1 MVNEG
6 APGGICGYTRVVLI
20 RILLKPSAFNSLYRE
35 QIGGCAILTNMPPRK
50 RAQFTPQD
58 VDDQLQSIHLLD
70 SSSVTEN
77 LEALAPI
84 IKTTYES
91 RQQEAFLRTLK
102 ELIDLKDQEIMK
114 ICGDNHEDFVSSVS
128 TLLTVRSYTVNL
140 RGRIKSLDQ
149 SVTSIGR
156 SLAAQKRELLQAK
169 RTASN
174 LDEAIDTLQ
183 GCLRILDLV
192 KRVRDMIKEG
202 RYWSALRSLEEI
214 ETLPPTALSNTP
226 LYTHLLSSLPS
237 LRAQVKDAVTA
248 ANIQWLTD
256 VRDTSEEI
264 GKLALEAMRVRS
276 RRWRS
281 RKEKEP
287 MFKSSRVGS
296 AVELVTHD
304 KIENNL
310 LSNDQVNIN
319 FEPLYQAILIYTTL
333 SILPELQTSYQ
344 TDRMAQAS
352 LIMSKLTTPH
362 LLPMTLPSV
371 TNELLGFFVVE
382 IEVLRTTIGFRSMR
396 QVEDLWDDVVKT
408 LVELV
413 GGSVKSQKD
422 MGFIVDVK
430 DTLTAFIQTIETFD
444 LEIAPLQRL
453 LLSMFETHSSLLE
466 DQYASLFDKA
476 VDEDDSQPIL
486 VTTPAERESIFSTC
500 WMAADTARALVQ
512 LGIPVTLPFSRV
524 FYKTCT
530 HIRQFVEE
538 YYRFIEGA
546 SHYYRSTD
554 DSLRESLDR
563 LLATH
568 VSERITTRLSS
579 ASTLPQAAQNI
590 TNAEHFNVACE
601 ELEEQL
607 TKLRT
612 SRRGGHIHLQLSST
626 SFATTLA
633 KAVSQLVGLIE
644 SKLSDVF
651 DLSEYDWTPPDT
663 DPRPRMQMEEL
674 YHWLMTV
681 VDSLPLEN
689 KYKDQAF
696 KAALDYV
703 ASGFSDFVFG
713 PNVPMI
719 NENALSNLMVDID
732 FLDSEFKRL
741 GKSFTSFQELHLAC
755 TIAIKNQVP
764 SYLQPT
770 TRKSQYSAI
779 NPKNLRNLLDK
790 LAKFSSES
798 RNVAE
803 RERGTK
809 RRKEAE
815 SVARLIP

>member
-1 MVNEG
+1 M
-6 APGGICGYTRVVLI
+6 L
-20 RILLKPSAFNSLYRE
+20 
-35 QIGGCAILTNMPPRK
+35 PRK
-50 RAQFTPQD
+50 RVQFTPQD
-58 VDDQLQSIHLLD
+58 VDAQLQSIHLLD

-84 IKTTYES
+84 VKTVYES

-102 ELIDLKDQEIMK
+102 ELTDSKDKEIMK
-114 ICGDNHEDFVSSVS
+114 ICGENHQDFVSSVS

-140 RGRIKSLDQ
+140 RERIKSLDQ

-156 SLAAQKRELLQAK
+156 NLAAQKRELLQAK

-202 RYWSALRSLEEI
+202 RYFSALRSLGEI

-256 VRDTSEEI
+256 VRDKSEDI
-264 GKLALEAMRVRS
+264 GKLALEAMRVRA

-287 MFKSSRVGS
+287 MFKSTRVGS

-310 LSNDQVNIN
+310 FNNDQVTIN
-319 FEPLYQAILIYTTL
+319 FEPLYQAILIYTAL

-344 TDRMAQAS
+344 TDRMAQSS
-352 LIMSKLTTPH
+352 LIMSTLTTPH
-362 LLPMTLPSV
+362 LLPTTLPSV
-371 TNELLGFFVVE
+371 ANELIGFFLVE

-396 QVEDLWDDVVKT
+396 EVEDLWDDVVKR
-408 LVELV
+408 LVDLV
-413 GGSVKSQKD
+413 GGSVRSQRD
-422 MGFIVDVK
+422 MGFIADVK
-430 DTLTAFIQTIETFD
+430 DTLTTFVQTIETYDFD
-444 LEIAPLQRL
+444 IAPLQEL
-453 LLSMFETHSSLLE
+453 LLSMFETHSALLE
-466 DQYASLFDKA
+466 KQFADMFEKA
-476 VDEDDSQPIL
+476 VSEDDYQPIF
-486 VTTPAERESIFSTC
+486 VTAATERGTIFSIC
-500 WMAADTARALVQ
+500 WMAADTAKALAQQGV
-512 LGIPVTLPFSRV
+512 PVTLPFSQV
-524 FYKTCT
+524 FYKCCT

-538 YYRFIEGA
+538 YYRFTEGA
-546 SHYYRSTD
+546 TYYYRSTD

-568 VSERITTRLSS
+568 VSEKISARLSS

-590 TNAEHFNVACE
+590 VNVEHFVVACA

-607 TKLRT
+607 TQLRT
-612 SRRGGHIHLQLSST
+612 SRRGGHIYLQLSSS
-626 SFATTLA
+626 SFASTLI
-633 KAVSQLVGLIE
+633 KAGNRLSDLIK
-644 SKLSDVF
+644 SKLGDVF
-651 DLSEYDWTPPDT
+651 DLSDYDWTPPDV

-681 VDSLPLEN
+681 IDSLPLEN

-703 ASGFSDFVFG
+703 ASGFADFVFG
-713 PNVPMI
+713 PNVPMV
-719 NENALSNLMVDID
+719 NDNALANLMVDID
-732 FLDSEFKRL
+732 FLDTEFKNL
-741 GKSFTSFQELHLAC
+741 GRSFTSFQELRMAC
-755 TIAIKNQVP
+755 NIAMNNQV
-764 SYLQPT
+764 STYLQPA
-770 TRKSQYSAI
+770 TRRSQYSVI
-779 NPKNLRNLLDK
+779 NPKNLKSLLEKLSRYGLEGRN
-790 LAKFSSES
+790 A
-798 RNVAE
+798 AE
-803 RERGTK
+803 RESGAR
-809 RRKEAE
+809 RRKEADA
-815 SVARLIP
+815 VARLI